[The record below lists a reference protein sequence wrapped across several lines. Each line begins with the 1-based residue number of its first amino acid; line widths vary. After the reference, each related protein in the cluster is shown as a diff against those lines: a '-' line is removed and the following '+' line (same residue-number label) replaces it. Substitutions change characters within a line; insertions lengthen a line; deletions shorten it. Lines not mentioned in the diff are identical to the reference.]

1 MYAIEFKK
9 SVKKDLK
16 NIDRHK
22 LRRIFD
28 DIETLKN
35 GIGGNE
41 NIIKLKG
48 SNPYYRLRSGD
59 YRVIFE
65 KQDDKLIILIIKVGH
80 RKDIYNKT
88 DT

>member
-35 GIGGNE
+35 GIDENE

-48 SNPYYRLRSGD
+48 NNPYYRLRSGD
-59 YRVIFE
+59 YRIIFE
-65 KQDDKLIILIIKVGH
+65 KQDDKLIILIVKVGH
-80 RKDIYNKT
+80 RKNVYNKT
-88 DT
+88 GT